1 MRHIKVGFSSSVLVT
16 YRVDRNLFKDLATA
30 ESHLYYSLLADRRA
44 EIVFPES
51 LTLILPGPTMV
62 GLLEQNLF
70 KGDVALLECSFPDL

>member
-44 EIVFPES
+44 EIAFLES
-51 LTLILPGPTMV
+51 LTLIISSPTMV

-70 KGDVALLECSFPDL
+70 KGNVALLECAFLDL